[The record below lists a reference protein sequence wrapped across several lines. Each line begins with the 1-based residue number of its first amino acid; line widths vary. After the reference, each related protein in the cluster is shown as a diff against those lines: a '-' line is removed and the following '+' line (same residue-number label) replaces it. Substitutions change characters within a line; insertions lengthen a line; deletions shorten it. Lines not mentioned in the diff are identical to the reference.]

1 MSIIEKAA
9 ARRIDQQRTPD
20 GDVPHPDMIVEA
32 MARNAAAKAEQAPAD
47 APTPAVPSMTQ
58 AEMVQAAMA
67 QSHGLQVPAP
77 APAPVVPKSAA
88 PAVAVAPAA
97 PAVPVPRAAQVL
109 NEQSPRS
116 TTRKVDLDLA
126 RMRDLGMVTAAGG
139 RTALVEDFRVIKR
152 PLIKRAFAERAP
164 GDLPGNLIMI
174 TSSLPG
180 EGKTYC
186 AINLAMSIAMELD
199 HTVLLIDADVAR
211 PSVLRTLGLPAQRG
225 LMDILVDEALDL
237 SDVMLR
243 TNVPTLS
250 ILPAGTSTPRA
261 TELLASAAMTNLV
274 MEIAHRYPDR
284 IVIFDSPPL
293 LLTSEARVL
302 ATHMGQIVVVVES
315 ETTTQHAVKESLSQ
329 LEGCANVNL
338 IYNKTRE
345 FPGIEESYDYHYG

>member
-1 MSIIEKAA
+1 VSIIEKAA
-9 ARRIDQQRTPD
+9 RRIDQKRTPD

-32 MARNAAAKAEQAPAD
+32 MARNAASKAEQAAGEPVA
-47 APTPAVPSMTQ
+47 PAVPAMTQ

-67 QSHGLQVPAP
+67 QSHGLQVPEAQAFPVPAPVVEAVPAAAP
-77 APAPVVPKSAA
+77 APASKAGNDGLARTS
-88 PAVAVAPAA
+88 
-97 PAVPVPRAAQVL
+97 
-109 NEQSPRS
+109 
-116 TTRKVDLDLA
+116 TRKIDLDLA
-126 RMRDLGMVTAAGG
+126 RMRELGMVTAAGG
-139 RTALVEDFRVIKR
+139 RTALVEDFRIIKR
-152 PLIKRAFAERAP
+152 PLIKKAFAERAP
-164 GDLPGNLIMI
+164 GDLPGNLIMV

-199 HTVLLIDADVAR
+199 HTVLLVDADVAR

-225 LMDILVDEALDL
+225 LMDILVDESLDL

-243 TNVPTLS
+243 TNVPTLA

-302 ATHMGQIVVVVES
+302 ASHMGQIVVVVES

-329 LEGCANVNL
+329 LEGIANVNL

>member
-1 MSIIEKAA
+1 
-9 ARRIDQQRTPD
+9 
-20 GDVPHPDMIVEA
+20 
-32 MARNAAAKAEQAPAD
+32 
-47 APTPAVPSMTQ
+47 
-58 AEMVQAAMA
+58 
-67 QSHGLQVPAP
+67 
-77 APAPVVPKSAA
+77 
-88 PAVAVAPAA
+88 
-97 PAVPVPRAAQVL
+97 
-109 NEQSPRS
+109 
-116 TTRKVDLDLA
+116 
-126 RMRDLGMVTAAGG
+126 
-139 RTALVEDFRVIKR
+139 VEDFRIIKR

-164 GDLPGNLIMI
+164 GDIPGNLIMV

-199 HTVLLIDADVAR
+199 HTVLLVDADVAR

-225 LMDILVDEALDL
+225 LMDILVDESLDL
-237 SDVMLR
+237 ADVMLR
-243 TNVPTLS
+243 TNVPTLA

-274 MEIAHRYPDR
+274 LEIAHRYPDR

-302 ATHMGQIVVVVES
+302 ASHMGQIAVVVES

>member
-1 MSIIEKAA
+1 VSIIEKAA
-9 ARRIDQQRTPD
+9 RRIDQKRTPD

-32 MARNAAAKAEQAPAD
+32 MARNAATKAEQAAGEPVA
-47 APTPAVPSMTQ
+47 PAVPAMTQ

-67 QSHGLQVPAP
+67 QSHGLQVPEAQAFP
-77 APAPVVPKSAA
+77 VPAPVVEAA
-88 PAVAVAPAA
+88 PAAA
-97 PAVPVPRAAQVL
+97 PTPASKAGNDGLVRT
-109 NEQSPRS
+109 S
-116 TTRKVDLDLA
+116 TRKVDLDLA
-126 RMRDLGMVTAAGG
+126 RMRELGMVTAAGG
-139 RTALVEDFRVIKR
+139 RTALVEDFRIIKR
-152 PLIKRAFAERAP
+152 PLIKKAFAERAP
-164 GDLPGNLIMI
+164 GDLPGNLIMV

-199 HTVLLIDADVAR
+199 HTVLLVDADVAR

-225 LMDILVDEALDL
+225 LMDILVDESLDL

-243 TNVPTLS
+243 TNVPTLA

-302 ATHMGQIVVVVES
+302 ASHMGQIAVVVES

-329 LEGCANVNL
+329 LEGIANVNL